1 MYGKNYYV
9 YIMSNQYHTVFYIG
23 MTNSLERRMLEHT
36 LTKNNNSFTSKYK
49 IKELLYY
56 EEYSDPASA
65 ISREK
70 QLKGWRREKKLE
82 LIKKLNPELKNLLQE
97 D

>member
-1 MYGKNYYV
+1 
-9 YIMSNQYHTVFYIG
+9 MSNKYHTVFYIG
-23 MTNSLERRMLEHT
+23 MTNSLERRMFEHT
-36 LTKNNNSFTSKYK
+36 LAKNENSFTNKYK
-49 IKELLYY
+49 VKELLYF

-82 LIKKLNPELKNLLQE
+82 LIKKLNPELKNLLNE
-97 D
+97 K